1 MVEKRIGLFGG
12 SFDPIH
18 LGHIAILKSFLYSG
32 YIDEVWVLVNPNPP
46 HKHVLDANY
55 SDRLRMVQMATKDIN
70 ECLVSRIEED
80 LPTPNY
86 SYKTIDFVVNHLG
99 YSEVFFCLG
108 SDSIESF
115 KTWKYYEKILDRVM
129 LLVAQRRADF
139 KLPKYLKSKAIVVEH
154 ELVEV
159 SSTDLR
165 EKLQQGKSSD
175 EQLHSSTIEYIS
187 THNLYR

>member
-1 MVEKRIGLFGG
+1 MVKKRIGLFGG

-18 LGHIAILKSFLYSG
+18 LGHIAILKSFLSSG
-32 YIDEVWVLVNPNPP
+32 FIDEVWVLVNPSPP

-55 SDRLRMVQMATKDIN
+55 SDRLSMVQMATKDIN
-70 ECLVSRIEED
+70 GCLISRIEED

-86 SYKTIDFVVNHLG
+86 SYKTIDFVIDNLG

-108 SDSIESF
+108 SDSIERF

-129 LLVAQRRADF
+129 LLVAQRSADF
-139 KLPKYLKSKAIVVEH
+139 KLPRYLKSKAILVEH
-154 ELVEV
+154 ELVAV

-165 EKLQQGKSSD
+165 EKLQQGKTSE

>member
-1 MVEKRIGLFGG
+1 M
-12 SFDPIH
+12 
-18 LGHIAILKSFLYSG
+18 
-32 YIDEVWVLVNPNPP
+32 
-46 HKHVLDANY
+46 
-55 SDRLRMVQMATKDIN
+55 
-70 ECLVSRIEED
+70 
-80 LPTPNY
+80 
-86 SYKTIDFVVNHLG
+86 
-99 YSEVFFCLG
+99 FFCLG

-154 ELVEV
+154 ELVAV

>member
-1 MVEKRIGLFGG
+1 MEEKRIGLFGG

-86 SYKTIDFVVNHLG
+86 SYKTIDFVVDHLG

-154 ELVEV
+154 ELVAV